1 MKSNVIQFEP
11 PAAPPDQVEP
21 VEAAV
26 LEVSARV
33 AALNEEKRRLFNR
46 LDELRGLSPSL
57 RRGRPRA
64 GSPALSRPVNFFS
77 IEEADVN
84 AAPAPR
90 QVA

>member
-11 PAAPPDQVEP
+11 PAAAPDQVEP
-21 VEAAV
+21 VESAV

-33 AALNEEKRRLFNR
+33 TALNEEKRRLFTR

-57 RRGRPRA
+57 RRRRPRA
-64 GSPALSRPVNFFS
+64 VSLVPARAITFFS
-77 IEEADVN
+77 IEEAD
-84 AAPAPR
+84 ASESAPL